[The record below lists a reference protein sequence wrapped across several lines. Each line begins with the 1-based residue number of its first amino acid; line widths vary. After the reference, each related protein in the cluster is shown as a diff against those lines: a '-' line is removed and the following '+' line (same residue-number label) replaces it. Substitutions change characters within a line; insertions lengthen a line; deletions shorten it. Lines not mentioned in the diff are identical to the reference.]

1 MINYNQTEKENNL
14 DTTLIDLRLDMG
26 SLILINTKSVSVWW
40 GLYVL
45 SNTQPTLKVQF
56 VKRLR
61 ALRLGWKKI
70 VAYKT

>member
-1 MINYNQTEKENNL
+1 MISYNQTEKENNL

-40 GLYVL
+40 GLYGL

-56 VKRLR
+56 MKRLR
-61 ALRLGWKKI
+61 STEARLKKNCCL
-70 VAYKT
+70 